1 MKWGDKMLKNIND
14 NLEQLLNKFIEKTVI
29 INQNG
34 FVESTYSINKL
45 KYSIEY
51 DILNIIDENS
61 ENYIKIN
68 LNQVYKLENK
78 EDKIILY
85 LDNDITITLNFK
97 R

>member
-1 MKWGDKMLKNIND
+1 MVYNTNNRLEEKLK
-14 NLEQLLNKFIEKTVI
+14 EFIGKSVTI
-29 INQNG
+29 TQNG

-45 KYSIEY
+45 KYAIEY

-85 LDNDITITLNFK
+85 LDNDITITLSSK